1 MSAFGKSLRSATT
14 ISLGGVP
21 GAWVKA
27 RSVVDLTS
35 ALHAAAAA
43 CLQPYILGGGSNCV
57 VADIVDHVCVIQ
69 LEEAPPEVRLGPE
82 GTVFVTAAG
91 GQSWDSFV
99 QWTVGQRLQ
108 GIECLAGIPGTVG
121 AAPVQNIGA
130 YGQEVADTLVSLE
143 AFDLQTQDVARIS
156 SAECGFGYRES
167 RFNTVDIGVYVI
179 LSVTFLLTV
188 DGYPCLKYPE
198 LIREADDAGATELVH
213 IADLVRAIRARK
225 GMLIDETDQ
234 NSQSVGSFFRN
245 PIVSIE
251 TFNGVLSAG
260 IGDSVPAWDVGP
272 DSIKLSAAWL
282 MEACGFHRGQV
293 LNKGVYLSHKHV
305 LALVT
310 QDDATAADVVAAAVM
325 IQDRVVETVGITLI
339 PEPCWIGFP
348 ITASLPHGALRAC
361 CREGDK

>member
-14 ISLGGVP
+14 LRLGGTP
-21 GAWVKA
+21 GAWYKA
-27 RSVVDLTS
+27 RSVVDLAS
-35 ALHAAAAA
+35 ALDASAAAR
-43 CLQPYILGGGSNCV
+43 LKPYILGGGSNCV
-57 VADIVDHVCVIQ
+57 IADIVDHVSVIQ
-69 LEEAPPEVRLGPE
+69 LEELPPEVRPGPD

-108 GIECLAGIPGTVG
+108 GIECLAGIPGTIG

-130 YGQEVADTLVSLE
+130 YGQEVADTFVSLE
-143 AFDLQTQDVARIS
+143 AFDLQTQDVVRIS
-156 SAECGFGYRES
+156 SAECGFAYRES
-167 RFNTVDIGVYVI
+167 RFNTVDIGIYVI

-188 DGYPCLKYPE
+188 DGHPCLKYPE
-198 LIREADDAGATELVH
+198 LKRAADDAGADELFH

-225 GMLIDETDQ
+225 GMLIDETDR

-245 PIVSIE
+245 PIVSKGTLQRVI
-251 TFNGVLSAG
+251 SAG
-260 IGDSVPAWDVGP
+260 IADSIPAWEIGP
-272 DSIKLSAAWL
+272 DSVKLSAAWL
-282 MEACGFHRGQV
+282 MEAGGFHRGQM

-310 QDDATAADVVAAAVM
+310 QDNATAADVVAAAVM
-325 IQDRVVETVGITLI
+325 IQNRVVETVGITLI

-348 ITASLPHGALRAC
+348 TTASLPHGALRAC
-361 CREGDK
+361 CREHDR